1 MDLNVLIGG
10 KAGAGIKE
18 AGRMLAGVLANL
30 GYHVFGYVDY
40 PSLIRGGHNFV
51 VLRFSERKVRS
62 TDKRADVI
70 VATDRRSVEAH
81 LKDEKEGT
89 LWIVDER
96 IDKEGALKAPFKEVA
111 PGFFKSSSV
120 LGVLLKVLGI
130 PVEEG
135 LPFIEQLP
143 QRKKNLS
150 IYREAY
156 SSVPAKFEVERIGEI
171 SGAVVTGNECVALGA
186 VDGGL
191 EFYVA
196 YPMTPASPVLHYL
209 AAKQDELGVKVV
221 HPENEI
227 AVVSMAVG
235 IAYAGRRVMVGTS
248 GGGFALMTETLSLMG
263 MSETP
268 VVLYEAQRAGPSTG
282 VPTYTAQSDLLFV
295 LFAGHGDFPRVVLAP
310 GYPEEAYELTRYAL
324 NVAWKFQ
331 VPVIVLGDKHLGES
345 YFTVRLRR
353 ERVVEEPRLWTGEGE
368 FRRYQITEDGV
379 SPLAFPGRRGAV
391 VKATSYEHDERGITV
406 EDADSVRRMQEKRL
420 RKWKTLE
427 EELTAA
433 ESSVSVS
440 GREDADTVVL
450 TYGSTA
456 GAVEDVAEEVGYRV
470 VRPLLLE
477 PFPRQKV
484 LEHIAGAQR
493 LVVVEGTASGQFE
506 KLLNMHGI
514 RVHDRVRKFDGRPF
528 FREELK
534 DLLRGVVHG

>member
-51 VLRFSERKVRS
+51 VLRFSEGKVHS
-62 TDKRADVI
+62 TDRKADVI
-70 VATDRRSVEAH
+70 VATDRRSVEVH
-81 LKDEKEGT
+81 LQDEKEGT

-143 QRKKNLS
+143 QREKNLS

-156 SSVPAKFEVERIGEI
+156 RSVPAKFEIGRVGEV

-209 AAKQDELGVKVV
+209 ATRQEELGVKVI

-235 IAYAGRRVMVGTS
+235 IAYGGRRVMVGTS
-248 GGGFALMTETLSLMG
+248 GGGFALMTETLSLTG
-263 MSETP
+263 MSEIP
-268 VVLYEAQRAGPSTG
+268 LVIYEAQRAGPSTG
-282 VPTYTAQSDLLFV
+282 VPTYTAQSDLLFA
-295 LFAGHGDFPRVVLAP
+295 LFAGHGDFPKVVLAP

-324 NVAWKFQ
+324 NVAWRFQ

-345 YFTVRLRR
+345 YWTVQLKRKRI
-353 ERVVEEPRLWTGEGE
+353 VEEPYLWTGEGE
-368 FRRYQITEDGV
+368 FRRYLITEDGI
-379 SPLAFPGRRGAV
+379 SPLAFPGIRGAV
-391 VKATSYEHDERGITV
+391 VKVTSYEHDEAGLTV
-406 EDADSVRRMQEKRL
+406 EDADRVRKMQEKRL

-427 EELTAA
+427 KELTAA
-433 ESSVSVS
+433 ENSVSVS
-440 GREDADTVVL
+440 GEKDADTVLL

-456 GAVEDVAEEVGYRV
+456 GAVEDVAEEIGCKV
-470 VRPLLLE
+470 VRPLLME
-477 PFPRQKV
+477 PFPRERI
-484 LEHIAGAQR
+484 LAEIAGAHR
-493 LVVVEGTASGQFE
+493 LVAVECTASGQFE
-506 KLLNMHGI
+506 KLLNMHGV
-514 RVHDRVRKFDGRPF
+514 RVQDRVRKFDGRSF
-528 FREELK
+528 FREELR